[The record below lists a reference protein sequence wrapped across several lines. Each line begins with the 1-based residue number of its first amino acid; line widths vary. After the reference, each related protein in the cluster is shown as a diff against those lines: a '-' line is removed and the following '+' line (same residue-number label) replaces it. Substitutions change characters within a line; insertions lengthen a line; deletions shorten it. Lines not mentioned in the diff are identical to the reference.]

1 MGLKEKLVEYGVTK
15 RTAPAAAILIPIK
28 SLLFMYAVTFMV
40 DKLGPLQIQVLGL
53 SVYALFTEGTGWFI
67 SIVGNDIAKNLF
79 GMSNLVDKFLFRTI
93 SDISYILIQVAL
105 AAVFFIILQ
114 IIFM

>member
-1 MGLKEKLVEYGVTK
+1 MGFKEKLVELGVN
-15 RTAPAAAILIPIK
+15 RRSAPAAAILIPIK

-40 DKLGPLQIQVLGL
+40 DKLGPLQIQALGL
-53 SVYALFTEGTGWFI
+53 SMYALFTEGTGWFLGII
-67 SIVGNDIAKNLF
+67 SNSIAKDLF

-93 SDISYILIQVAL
+93 ADISYILLQVAL
-105 AAVFFIILQ
+105 AAVFFIVLQ